1 MRRPAALIAA
11 GVAAFLFF
19 FAALLPASVL
29 LRFIPP
35 AITLAGV
42 DGTVWRGSADEVI
55 VRGRDI
61 GAVRWSNRPWRMAL
75 LEIDYSVEL
84 RPRDGA
90 VGMDVRIGPGGRLE
104 LANVNGSFPLDVI
117 DGLLAP
123 KGWRGTAELAIDR
136 LSLREGFPQEALGTV
151 VVRELTAPGVR
162 PLNIGSFQL
171 ALGEGAVGTNGIAG
185 RLSDLGTGPMRVRAT
200 LELKPDRSYM
210 IKGEVA
216 AGPEASGAVQ
226 RNLAFLGPPDSQGRR
241 PFAIEGT
248 L

>member
-11 GVAAFLFF
+11 GAAAFLFF
-19 FAALLPASVL
+19 VVALLPASVL
-29 LRFIPP
+29 LRFVPP
-35 AITLAGV
+35 EVTLSGLE
-42 DGTVWRGSADEVI
+42 GTVWSGSANSVL
-55 VRGRDI
+55 VRGKNLGRL
-61 GAVRWSNRPWRMAL
+61 RWSSRPWRLAL
-75 LEIDYSVEL
+75 LEVDYAVEL
-84 RPRDGA
+84 QPGDGN
-90 VGMDVRIGPGGRLE
+90 VHVDVRLSPGGQLE
-104 LANVNGSFPLDVI
+104 LANVTGTFPLAAI

-136 LSLREGFPQEALGTV
+136 LELEAGFPRAALGSV

-162 PLNIGSFQL
+162 PLKIGSFEL
-171 ALGEGAVGTNGIAG
+171 TLGEGTVGTEAISG
-185 RLSDLGTGPMRVRAT
+185 RLSDLGSGPMRVRAT
-200 LELKPDRSYM
+200 LELKPDRSYL
-210 IKGEVA
+210 IQGEVA